1 MQKKLIVLVVA
12 GMVALPAVAQSNV
25 TVYGVADLYVK
36 NTWGSGHRVTGV
48 DSSGENGARIG
59 FRGSE
64 DLGNGLKAIFDFQ
77 FGTIPMDQNVGL
89 TTTRQA
95 YVGLSGNFG
104 QIIAGRIQPA
114 GYFQSYYFDPGMAHF
129 FSAYQRLTRGIAA
142 AGVGASINTGW
153 NAASRRN
160 NTVEYKLPAFGGLKT
175 SLAYGF
181 GEQDNSPREG
191 FSSVGLEYSTG
202 PLRLGYVFQG
212 ISNIGGTSTD
222 QREHF
227 LGASYNFGMVTVM
240 GSWQNARVDA
250 SGASAA
256 TDKVWNVGAK
266 VMVAPA
272 THVMLG
278 YVKADV
284 DASDSDGK
292 GYTIGLM
299 HSLSKRT
306 HLYGGYGR
314 VTNDDQ
320 TARFNWREFP
330 IDGAGAAPFRG
341 ESINTVGFGISHLF

>member
-1 MQKKLIVLVVA
+1 MQKKLI
-12 GMVALPAVAQSNV
+12 ALALTGLLATPVMAQSNV
-25 TVYGVADLYVK
+25 TVYGVADMYLK
-36 NTWGSGHRVTGV
+36 NTWGGGQRVTGV
-48 DSSGENGARIG
+48 DSGGENGSRLG
-59 FRGSE
+59 FRGTE

-77 FGTIPMDQNVGL
+77 FGSIPMDQNIGL

-104 QIIAGRIQPA
+104 QIIAGRLQPA

-142 AGVGASINTGW
+142 GGVGATINTGW
-153 NAASRRN
+153 NAASRRDN
-160 NTVEYKLPAFGGLKT
+160 AIEYKLPEFGGLKT

-181 GEQDNSPREG
+181 GEQSASPREA
-191 FSSVGLEYSTG
+191 FASLGLEYRTG
-202 PLRLGYVFQG
+202 PLHAGYVFQSV
-212 ISNIGGTSTD
+212 SNIGGMSTD

-227 LGASYNFGMVTVM
+227 IGASYDFGMVKVL
-240 GSWQNARVDA
+240 GSWQNARVKA
-250 SGASAA
+250 SGVSAR
-256 TDKVWNVGAK
+256 TDKLWNVGAQ
-266 VMVAPA
+266 VMIAPA
-272 THVMLG
+272 THLMLG

-284 DASDSDGK
+284 DASRGDGK
-292 GYTIGLM
+292 GYTLGVM

-330 IDGAGAAPFRG
+330 IGGAGADPFVG
-341 ESINTVGFGISHLF
+341 KSINTVGFGISHLF